1 MSKTALRITA
11 ILLVMLLIC
20 GMFPTVFATDTA
32 SEDIVTEELESAANS
47 SVSSI
52 EEPVT
57 ATPVIL
63 THNDTESAPMLMS
76 AGNAVM
82 RAATNNVSG
91 THYHR
96 GIVWLTSGEKV
107 SYTYKGKDY
116 NVDHLYVHGV
126 ITNGQRY
133 VAYCIDPGI
142 DTTQSS
148 GGYTGSETA
157 WTDLDINTQTAVGLA
172 VLYGAP
178 NKLQS
183 SDKKTQF
190 TYEFATQMIIHEIVL
205 GYRSNIHPYAC
216 TDSRLIDRMTYGN
229 SSYFREITSG
239 SVDYSSIHG
248 KHMDK
253 TVLKE
258 AYDTISASLANHY
271 VLPSFASRYNAA
283 AKTYEMAKQSDGTYA
298 VTLTDANGILSNCTF
313 QNGNGLTYAVNG
325 NKLTIKASTTFDGT
339 KSCALSGGT
348 GVSKQVPNLESET
361 FMLWQSGNYQ
371 RIVSLQEPVNDPLPL
386 YLNVKIPIQNGS
398 AKIVKTTTN
407 GGTVAGWHFA
417 IKDAK
422 GNAVGSYTTDSSG
435 VITVEL
441 AAGTY
446 TVTETDGAYKYWV
459 NDPNPTRTVTVKAGE
474 TTTVT
479 YQNQWKGQAQ
489 IVKTATN
496 GGSVAGWHFTVK
508 NSSGEV
514 IGNYVTDTAGIITL
528 DLDPGTY
535 TVTETD
541 GAYAYWHNDPTP
553 TKTVTVKAGE
563 TAQVTFQNQ
572 WIGKVKIIKT
582 LANPEAGSLEG
593 WTFTIKDSSGKKIGT
608 YQTDNSGTIATD
620 LEPGIYT
627 IAEELDADSLWQYTT
642 TNPQTITVKAGT
654 TAEVTFTNALRPAKV
669 LVQKVDERGN
679 PLAGA
684 EFLLQ
689 WSTDGENWSN
699 VSYSDSTIP
708 KIGYCSTTGLV
719 DGKLITGDSGL
730 VEFSGLYPTLYY
742 RLTETKAP
750 DGYLLLSA
758 PVFTGILSSD
768 QDLTLG
774 FTVTNVP
781 VFKLPET
788 GSNTLFLTI
797 PGIALCYIAC
807 VGVICLL
814 RKKEV

>member
-1 MSKTALRITA
+1 MSKTALRIAA
-11 ILLVMLLIC
+11 ILMAMFLIC
-20 GMFPTVFATDTA
+20 GIFPAVFATDVA
-32 SEDIVTEELESAANS
+32 PEDISTEELESAANS
-47 SVSSI
+47 SVSST

-57 ATPVIL
+57 TTPIIFAPDNAEATP
-63 THNDTESAPMLMS
+63 MLI
-76 AGNAVM
+76 ATGNNII
-82 RAATNNVSG
+82 RATASDVTG
-91 THYHR
+91 THYQR
-96 GIVWLTSGEKV
+96 GIVWLTGGEKI

-116 NVDHLYVHGV
+116 NVDRLYVHGV
-126 ITNGQRY
+126 ITSGKRY

-148 GGYTGSETA
+148 GGYTGSESA
-157 WTDLDINTQTAVGLA
+157 WTDLDINMQTAVGLA
-172 VLYGAP
+172 ILYGAP

-205 GYRSNIHPYAC
+205 GYRSNVHPYAC

-229 SSYFREITSG
+229 SSYFREITS
-239 SVDYSSIHG
+239 SSADYSSLHG

-253 TVLKE
+253 TVLRE
-258 AYDTISASLANHY
+258 AYDAISASLANHY

-283 AKTYEMAKQSDGTYA
+283 AKAYEMTKQSDGTYA
-298 VTLTDANGILSNCTF
+298 VTLTDTNGVLGNCTF

-325 NKLTIKASTTFDGT
+325 SKLTIKASTAFDGT
-339 KSCALSGGT
+339 KSCALSGGA

-371 RIVSLQEPVNDPLPL
+371 RVVSLQKPVNDPLPL
-386 YLNVKIPIQNGS
+386 YFNVTIPIQNGTV
-398 AKIVKTTTN
+398 KIVKTATN
-407 GGTVAGWHFA
+407 GGTVAGWHFTV
-417 IKDAK
+417 KNSGGEVVGNYLTDAT
-422 GNAVGSYTTDSSG
+422 GI
-435 VITVEL
+435 ITLDLEP
-441 AAGTY
+441 GTY
-446 TVTETDGAYKYWV
+446 AVTETDGAYTYW
-459 NDPNPTRTVTVKAGE
+459 N
-474 TTTVT
+474 
-479 YQNQWKGQAQ
+479 
-489 IVKTATN
+489 
-496 GGSVAGWHFTVK
+496 
-508 NSSGEV
+508 
-514 IGNYVTDTAGIITL
+514 
-528 DLDPGTY
+528 
-535 TVTETD
+535 
-541 GAYAYWHNDPTP
+541 NDPTP
-553 TKTVTVKAGE
+553 TKTATVKAGE

-608 YQTDNSGTIATD
+608 YQTDNSGTIVAD
-620 LEPGIYT
+620 LEPGTYT
-627 IAEELDADSLWQYTT
+627 IAEELDANSLWLCTT
-642 TNPQTITVKAGT
+642 TNPQTITVKAGS
-654 TAEVTFTNALRPAKV
+654 TAEVIFTNALRPAKI

-679 PLAGA
+679 PLVGA

-689 WSTDGENWSN
+689 WSTDGKNWSN
-699 VSYSDSTIP
+699 VAYSNSTIP
-708 KIGYCSTTGLV
+708 KVGYCRATGLV
-719 DGKLITGDSGL
+719 DGKLITSDSGL

-750 DGYLLLSA
+750 DGYQLLSA

>member
-1 MSKTALRITA
+1 MSKTALRIAA
-11 ILLVMLLIC
+11 ILVAMLLIC
-20 GMFPTVFATDTA
+20 GIFPTAFATDTA
-32 SEDIVTEELESAANS
+32 SEDIVTEGLESAANS

-57 ATPVIL
+57 ATPIIF
-63 THNDTESAPMLMS
+63 TPDDTESVPMLMA
-76 AGNAVM
+76 AGNAIM
-82 RAATNNVSG
+82 RAATSNVSG

-96 GIVWLTSGEKV
+96 GIAWLTSGEKV

-126 ITNGQRY
+126 ITNGNRY

-148 GGYTGSETA
+148 GGYTGSESA
-157 WTDLDINTQTAVGLA
+157 WTDLDVNTQTAVGLA
-172 VLYGAP
+172 ILYGAP

-258 AYDTISASLANHY
+258 AYDAISANLANHY

-283 AKTYEMAKQSDGTYA
+283 AKTYEMTKQSDGTYA
-298 VTLTDANGILSNCTF
+298 VTLSDTNGILSNCTF
-313 QNGNGLTYAVNG
+313 QNGNGLTYAVSG
-325 NKLTIKASTTFDGT
+325 NKLTIKASTAFDGT

-348 GVSKQVPNLESET
+348 GVSKKVPNLESET

-386 YLNVKIPIQNGS
+386 YFNVKIPIQNGTV
-398 AKIVKTTTN
+398 KIVKALSN
-407 GGTVAGWHFA
+407 PE
-417 IKDAK
+417 
-422 GNAVGSYTTDSSG
+422 VGSVEGWLFTIVDSLGVEIGNYQTDSSG
-435 VITVEL
+435 TIL
-441 AAGTY
+441 IDLKPGIY
-446 TVTETDGAYKYWV
+446 TVTEIL
-459 NDPNPTRTVTVKAGE
+459 E
-474 TTTVT
+474 
-479 YQNQWKGQAQ
+479 
-489 IVKTATN
+489 
-496 GGSVAGWHFTVK
+496 
-508 NSSGEV
+508 EV
-514 IGNYVTDTAGIITL
+514 
-528 DLDPGTY
+528 
-535 TVTETD
+535 
-541 GAYAYWHNDPTP
+541 
-553 TKTVTVKAGE
+553 
-563 TAQVTFQNQ
+563 
-572 WIGKVKIIKT
+572 
-582 LANPEAGSLEG
+582 
-593 WTFTIKDSSGKKIGT
+593 
-608 YQTDNSGTIATD
+608 
-620 LEPGIYT
+620 
-627 IAEELDADSLWQYTT
+627 SLWQCATV
-642 TNPQTITVKAGT
+642 NPQTITVVAGS
-654 TAEVTFTNALRPAKV
+654 TAEITFTNALKPAKI
-669 LVQKVDERGN
+669 LAKKTDDYGN
-679 PLAGA
+679 FLAGA

-689 WSTDGENWSN
+689 WSTDGENWAN

-708 KIGYCSTTGLV
+708 QIGYCSTTGLV